1 MKVKSGLEVLLHERL
16 DLLRDARVGVI
27 VNASSVDANFDHL
40 VDLFHRH
47 PAIDLRAIFG
57 PQHGF
62 RGETQDNM
70 IEWRGYQD
78 PVTGLPIYSLYGET
92 RQPTAQAL
100 DDLDLLV
107 FDIQDVGARYYTFI
121 YTMALAMQAC
131 RSSQLRMV
139 VLDRPNPI
147 NGAQLEGPVLDRS
160 FSSFVGL
167 YPLPIRHGMT
177 VAELAGY
184 FNRLEI
190 GCELEIVP
198 MRGWSR
204 SMFFDETGLP
214 WVLPSPNLP
223 TLDSALVY
231 PGLCLLEGTNVSEGR
246 GTTRPFEL
254 TGAPWVEPTGFAARL
269 NALQLPGVRFRP
281 VEFIP
286 TFHKWQEARIGGVQI
301 HVTDRSSFLPF
312 RCGLALLK
320 EYQGAD
326 PDRFHWND
334 PPYEYEEE
342 KLPIDIL
349 CGTDRIRSGLDRG
362 VEIAELEASWEEE
375 LASFRTLR
383 EEFLLYSA

>member
-1 MKVKSGLEVLLHERL
+1 MRVRCGLEVLLQDPQ
-16 DLLRDARVGVI
+16 DLLRNARVGVI
-27 VNASSVDANFDHL
+27 VNASSVDSNFTHL

-70 IEWRGYQD
+70 VEWKGFQD

-92 RQPTAQAL
+92 RQPSPQIL
-100 DDLDLLV
+100 QGLDLLV
-107 FDIQDVGARYYTFI
+107 FDVQDVGARYYTFI

-131 RSSQLRMV
+131 RSHNLRMV

-147 NGAQLEGPVLDRS
+147 NGTQLEGPVLDRR

-167 YPLPIRHGMT
+167 FPLPIRHGMT
-177 VAELAGY
+177 VAELALY
-184 FNRLEI
+184 FNRQEI

-198 MRGWSR
+198 MDGWVR
-204 SMFFDETGLP
+204 SAFFDETGLQ

-246 GTTRPFEL
+246 GTTRPFEFS
-254 TGAPWVEPTGFAARL
+254 GAPWVEPDGFTTRL
-269 NALQLPGVRFRP
+269 NSLQLPGVHFRP

-286 TFHKWQEARIGGVQI
+286 TFHKWQEARISGVQI
-301 HVTDRSSFLPF
+301 HVTDRTSFLPF
-312 RCGLALLK
+312 RCGLTLLK
-320 EYQGAD
+320 AYRDTAPTE
-326 PDRFHWND
+326 FHWND
-334 PPYEYEEE
+334 PPYEYEDE

-349 CGTDRIRSGLDRG
+349 CGTDRIRIGLERG
-362 VEIAELEASWEEE
+362 DEIIDLEASWEEE
-375 LASFRTLR
+375 LLSFEAIRQ
-383 EEFLLYSA
+383 EFLLYR

>member
-1 MKVKSGLEVLLHERL
+1 MTVRCGLEVLLQERL
-16 DLLRDARVGVI
+16 DLLRDARVGAI
-27 VNASSVDANFDHL
+27 VNASSVDGHFDHL
-40 VDLFHRH
+40 VDLFHHH

-70 IEWRGYQD
+70 IEWRGFQD

-92 RQPTAQAL
+92 RQPTAGAL

-107 FDIQDVGARYYTFI
+107 FDVQDVGARYYTFI

-131 RSSQLRMV
+131 RASQLRMV

-147 NGAQLEGPVLDRS
+147 NGTQLEGPVLDGS

-177 VAELAGY
+177 VGELARY

-198 MRGWSR
+198 MQGWSR

-254 TGAPWVEPTGFAARL
+254 SGAPWVEPHAFATRM
-269 NALQLPGVRFRP
+269 NSLQLPGVHFRP

-286 TFHKWQEARIGGVQI
+286 TFHKWQEVRIGGVQI
-301 HVTDRSSFLPF
+301 HVTDRPSFQPF

-320 EYQGAD
+320 EYHDAA
-326 PDRFHWND
+326 PSRFHWND

-349 CGTDRIRSGLDRG
+349 CGTDRIRMGLDGG
-362 VEIAELEASWEEE
+362 VEIADLEASWHQE
-375 LASFRTLR
+375 LESFQTLR
-383 EEFLLYSA
+383 EEFLLYT